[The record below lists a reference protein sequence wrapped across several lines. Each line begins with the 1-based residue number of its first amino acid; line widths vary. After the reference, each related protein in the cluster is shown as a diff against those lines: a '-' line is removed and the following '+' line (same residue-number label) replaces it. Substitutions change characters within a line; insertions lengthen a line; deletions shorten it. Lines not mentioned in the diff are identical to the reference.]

1 MFMGGMIKYLILNF
15 DCYTSIKAS
24 IPGAG
29 ESALGTC
36 SLIAKLENGNL

>member
-1 MFMGGMIKYLILNF
+1 MRKYLILNF
-15 DCYTSIKAS
+15 DCYTSVKAY